1 MKKPLKGAR
10 VASPVLALCGV
21 AAAAMA
27 AAQTLEVNPVVVSAS
42 RLPQPLSEVLP
53 SVSVI
58 TRADIERSQA
68 PTLADLLQGEA
79 GFEFGRNGG
88 PGAQTSFFLR
98 GQNSTNLVILVDG
111 VRMQTDS
118 GGNLGFTDFPLAL
131 IERVEI
137 LRGNAGALYG
147 EAAVGGVVH
156 ITTRQ
161 FKGQPVAFGSAMLGS
176 RQTRV
181 GDVGFAG
188 TQGDVQFHVMGGQT
202 SVGGFSALDASTN
215 PNANPDR
222 DGYRSQFLSAKA
234 DKKISADLSL
244 GVRARVQESRV
255 DYDSGYAPYEYAPG
269 QFTRGDLPTDLH
281 RSRKNLETFGV
292 YARKAFTDD
301 WVSTLDVSTARTTYA
316 ETTTQLSPAKT
327 VDAGQYASTQLAMR
341 WSNQYQLS
349 AQSTTTFGLDWI
361 DDQHAQK
368 SAFDLNRKTTGA
380 YVGLNQRLGDWA
392 LQVNV
397 RQDQLRL
404 QRQQGAT
411 ATTSTPSITTGLL
424 GVGYQIN
431 PVWRWTATTST
442 GFKAPS
448 AYDLSTN
455 PQVEAEK
462 YRSHE
467 TGLVMRTDQVLARV
481 VYFLTETNSAIG
493 YDAFYRAVNI
503 GQTENKGVEASLRTN
518 WWGNRIQL
526 TYVDQKPW
534 NVSDGKPLLRRA
546 RNYGALD
553 VSRTVGAY
561 EVGGKIT
568 SSDARADFGANLPG
582 YTLLSLYASR
592 KIDQSWTTRVRL
604 ENVTGEHYQLA
615 RGYNT
620 PGRGIFLTLQYSP
633 KS

>member
-202 SVGGFSALDASTN
+202 SVGGFSALDASAN

-222 DGYRSQFLSAKA
+222 DEYRSQFLSAKA

-255 DYDSGYAPYEYAPG
+255 DSTVGMRPMN
-269 QFTRGDLPTDLH
+269 TRRDN
-281 RSRKNLETFGV
+281 SRAG
-292 YARKAFTDD
+292 
-301 WVSTLDVSTARTTYA
+301 TYPPICIA
-316 ETTTQLSPAKT
+316 HAKT
-327 VDAGQYASTQLAMR
+327 S
-341 WSNQYQLS
+341 
-349 AQSTTTFGLDWI
+349 
-361 DDQHAQK
+361 
-368 SAFDLNRKTTGA
+368 
-380 YVGLNQRLGDWA
+380 
-392 LQVNV
+392 
-397 RQDQLRL
+397 
-404 QRQQGAT
+404 
-411 ATTSTPSITTGLL
+411 
-424 GVGYQIN
+424 
-431 PVWRWTATTST
+431 
-442 GFKAPS
+442 
-448 AYDLSTN
+448 
-455 PQVEAEK
+455 
-462 YRSHE
+462 
-467 TGLVMRTDQVLARV
+467 
-481 VYFLTETNSAIG
+481 
-493 YDAFYRAVNI
+493 
-503 GQTENKGVEASLRTN
+503 
-518 WWGNRIQL
+518 
-526 TYVDQKPW
+526 
-534 NVSDGKPLLRRA
+534 KPLGCTRA
-546 RNYGALD
+546 RP
-553 VSRTVGAY
+553 SRTIG
-561 EVGGKIT
+561 
-568 SSDARADFGANLPG
+568 
-582 YTLLSLYASR
+582 
-592 KIDQSWTTRVRL
+592 
-604 ENVTGEHYQLA
+604 
-615 RGYNT
+615 
-620 PGRGIFLTLQYSP
+620 
-633 KS
+633 